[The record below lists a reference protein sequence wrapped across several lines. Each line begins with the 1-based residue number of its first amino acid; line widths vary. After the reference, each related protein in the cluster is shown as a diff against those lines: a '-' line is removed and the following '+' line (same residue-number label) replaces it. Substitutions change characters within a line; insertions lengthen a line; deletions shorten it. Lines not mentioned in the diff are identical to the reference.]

1 MKLHFESDLTYQQN
15 AITSV
20 CDLFE
25 GQEKWESE
33 MTVLAPAQGALSFE
47 GATGSMPVNPQIPE
61 DDVLLKNLNN
71 VQLKNQL
78 PPSPVLDS
86 HDFTVEMETGTGKT
100 YVYLRTML
108 ELNKRYGM
116 SKFIIVVPS
125 VAIKEGVYKT
135 LQITEEHFKSLYA
148 GVPYEYYLYDSA
160 KPADVR
166 NFATSSVM
174 QIMVMTVGAI
184 NKKDVNK
191 LYQSSEKTTVDDLD
205 KPIDLIRATR
215 PIIIVDEPQS
225 VDGGLNGAGKTAL
238 DAMHPMFTLRYSA
251 THVHKHHMV
260 YRLDAIDA
268 YNQKLVKQIEVAGL
282 EVQNASNSPYVKLVS
297 INSKKNSISATVIVD
312 IADKKGGVNR
322 SEITVHDGMTLD
334 DETGRDIYQG
344 YRISEIRT
352 GKEGYLTLET
362 PSNTYYM
369 KVGDVVGDIDPMLIQ
384 RHMIRRTIREHL
396 DKELRLNP
404 QQIKVL
410 TLFFIDKVDFYR
422 QNNEEG
428 LREPGEYARI
438 FEEEY
443 LKAIKSPAYKDLL
456 PSHPEHAKDVHDGYF
471 SIDKKG
477 GWAET
482 SESNNAGRENAE
494 RGYNLIMKN
503 KEKLLSFSN
512 PVRFIFSHSALKEG
526 WDNPNV
532 FQICSLREMGSER
545 ERRQTLGRGLRLC
558 VNQEGERVRDDSINI
573 LTVVASENY
582 EAYAERL
589 QSEIE
594 NETGIR
600 FGIIEKDA
608 FAHVVTNSGSESK
621 AIGVSGSNE
630 IWTWLITEGYL
641 EKSGKISKS
650 LSKALHENTFI
661 LMEKYLSVQKHI
673 EAILH
678 KSNTRL
684 NINNAEERVKVKY
697 RKENFNSPYFNELW
711 KRIKYKTVYK
721 LDFSEEKLVE
731 ACAKSIEEMPAVDKA
746 TLSFSKAVITKD
758 RSGLDVK
765 VLANGTTTSVIEVS
779 GQQLPDLLS
788 VLQDKTGLTRRSL
801 VQILKESGRINDFI
815 KNPNSFIKEVI
826 TRINYVKSLSIIDGI
841 KYYPISSEN
850 YAQSL
855 FNEKELTGYTRR
867 MFKAGNKSL
876 HEYINVDSDIE
887 REFAKD
893 LEMQEEVKLYAKLPN
908 WFKIPSPLGNYNPDW
923 ALVINKNGEDNIYF
937 VVETKSNLL
946 TLRDNESGKI
956 KCGEAHFESLT
967 PLNENPA
974 KYACAIK
981 YEYLNSLE

>member
-47 GATGSMPVNPQIPE
+47 SATGSMPVNPRIPE

-148 GVPYEYYLYDSA
+148 GIPYEYYLYDSA

-191 LYQSSEKTTVDDLD
+191 LYQSSEKTTVDDMD

-297 INSKKNSISATVIVD
+297 INSKKNNINATIIVD
-312 IADKKGGVNR
+312 IADKKGSVNR
-322 SEITVHDGMTLD
+322 SEITVYDGMTLD
-334 DETGRDIYQG
+334 EETGRDIYQG

-352 GKEGYLTLET
+352 GKEGYLTLDT
-362 PSNTYYM
+362 PSSTYYM

-396 DKELRLNP
+396 DKELRLNT

-422 QNNEEG
+422 LSNEEG

-477 GWAET
+477 AWAET

-600 FGIIEKDA
+600 FGIIDKDA

-621 AIGVSGSNE
+621 AIGLSGSNE
-630 IWTWLITEGYL
+630 IWSWLITEGYL
-641 EKSGKISKS
+641 EKSGKISKN
-650 LSKALHENTFI
+650 LSKALHENTFV
-661 LMEKYLSVQKHI
+661 LMEKYLSVQKNI

-678 KSNTRL
+678 KSNSRL
-684 NINNAEERVKVKY
+684 NINNAEERIKVKY
-697 RKENFNSPYFNELW
+697 RKESFNSSYFNELW

-765 VLANGTTTSVIEVS
+765 VLTNGTTTSVIEVS
-779 GQQLPDLLS
+779 GQSFPDLLS

-815 KNPNSFIKEVI
+815 KNPNSFINEVI
-826 TRINYVKSLSIIDGI
+826 IRINYVKSLSIIDGI
-841 KYYPISSEN
+841 KYYPISSES

-876 HEYINVDSDIE
+876 HEYINIDSDIE

-893 LEMQEEVKLYAKLPN
+893 LEIQEEVKLYTKLPN
-908 WFKIPSPLGNYNPDW
+908 WFKIPTPLGNYNPDW

-956 KCGEAHFESLT
+956 KCGKAHFEALT
-967 PLNENPA
+967 SLNEKPA

-981 YEYLNSLE
+981 YENLNSLE

>member
-893 LEMQEEVKLYAKLPN
+893 LEMQEEVKLYTKLPN
-908 WFKIPSPLGNYNPDW
+908 WFKIPTPLGNYNPDW

-967 PLNENPA
+967 PLN
-974 KYACAIK
+974 
-981 YEYLNSLE
+981 

>member
-826 TRINYVKSLSIIDGI
+826 TR
-841 KYYPISSEN
+841 
-850 YAQSL
+850 
-855 FNEKELTGYTRR
+855 
-867 MFKAGNKSL
+867 
-876 HEYINVDSDIE
+876 
-887 REFAKD
+887 
-893 LEMQEEVKLYAKLPN
+893 
-908 WFKIPSPLGNYNPDW
+908 
-923 ALVINKNGEDNIYF
+923 
-937 VVETKSNLL
+937 
-946 TLRDNESGKI
+946 
-956 KCGEAHFESLT
+956 
-967 PLNENPA
+967 
-974 KYACAIK
+974 
-981 YEYLNSLE
+981 

>member
-47 GATGSMPVNPQIPE
+47 GATGSMPVNPKIPE
-61 DDVLLKNLNN
+61 DDILLKNLNN

-148 GVPYEYYLYDSA
+148 GVPYEYYLYDSS

-191 LYQSSEKTTVDDLD
+191 LYQSSEKTTVDELD

-297 INSKKNSISATVIVD
+297 INSKKNNINATVIVD
-312 IADKKGGVNR
+312 IADKKGNVTR
-322 SEITVHDGMTLD
+322 SVITVYDGMTLD

-396 DKELRLNP
+396 DKELRLNT

-422 QNNEEG
+422 QTNEEG

-443 LKAIKSPAYKDLL
+443 LKAIKSPAYKVLL

-477 GWAET
+477 SWAET
-482 SESNNAGRENAE
+482 NESNNAGRENAE

-630 IWTWLITEGYL
+630 IWTWLVTEGYL
-641 EKSGKISKS
+641 EKSGNISKS

-815 KNPNSFIKEVI
+815 KNPNSFINEVI

-867 MFKAGNKSL
+867 MFKAGDKSL

-893 LEMQEEVKLYAKLPN
+893 LEMQEEVKLYTKLPN
-908 WFKIPSPLGNYNPDW
+908 WFKIPTPLGNYNPDW

-956 KCGEAHFESLT
+956 KCGKAHFESLT

>member
-815 KNPNSFIKEVI
+815 KNPHSFINEVI

-893 LEMQEEVKLYAKLPN
+893 LEMQEEVKLYTKLPN
-908 WFKIPSPLGNYNPDW
+908 WFKIPTPLGNYNPDW

-956 KCGEAHFESLT
+956 KCGKAHFESLT

>member
-251 THVHKHHMV
+251 THIHKHHMV

-297 INSKKNSISATVIVD
+297 INNKKNSISATVIVD

-352 GKEGYLTLET
+352 GKDGYLTLET

-369 KVGDVVGDIDPMLIQ
+369 QVGDVVGDIDPMLIQ

-396 DKELRLNP
+396 DKELRLNS

-422 QNNEEG
+422 QTNEEG

-477 GWAET
+477 GWSET
-482 SESNNAGRENAE
+482 TESNNAGRENAE

-594 NETGIR
+594 SETGIR

-684 NINNAEERVKVKY
+684 NINNAEERVKVKC

-815 KNPNSFIKEVI
+815 KNPNSFINEVI

-893 LEMQEEVKLYAKLPN
+893 LEMQEEVKLYTKLPN
-908 WFKIPSPLGNYNPDW
+908 WFKIPTPLGNYNPDW

-956 KCGEAHFESLT
+956 KCGKAHFESLT

>member
-352 GKEGYLTLET
+352 GKEGYLTLES

-893 LEMQEEVKLYAKLPN
+893 LEMQEEVKLYTKLPN
-908 WFKIPSPLGNYNPDW
+908 WFKIPTPLGNYNPDW

>member
-312 IADKKGGVNR
+312 IADKKGGGNR

-788 VLQDKTGLTRRSL
+788 VLQDKTGLPRRSL

-893 LEMQEEVKLYAKLPN
+893 LEMQEEVKLYTKLPN
-908 WFKIPSPLGNYNPDW
+908 WFKIPTPLGNYNPDW

>member
-673 EAILH
+673 EAILR

-893 LEMQEEVKLYAKLPN
+893 LEMQEEVKLYTKLPN
-908 WFKIPSPLGNYNPDW
+908 WFKIPTPLGNYNPDW

>member
-47 GATGSMPVNPQIPE
+47 GATGSMPVNPKIPE
-61 DDVLLKNLNN
+61 DDILLKNLNN

-86 HDFTVEMETGTGKT
+86 HNFTVEMETGTGKT

-312 IADKKGGVNR
+312 IADKKGGMNR
-322 SEITVHDGMTLD
+322 SEITVYDGTALD

-352 GKEGYLTLET
+352 GKDGYLTLET

-369 KVGDVVGDIDPMLIQ
+369 QVGDVVGDIDPMLIQ

-396 DKELRLNP
+396 DKELRLNS

-422 QNNEEG
+422 QTNEEG

-456 PSHPEHAKDVHDGYF
+456 SSHPEHAKDVHDGYF

-477 GWAET
+477 AWAET

-815 KNPNSFIKEVI
+815 KKPNSFIKEVI

-893 LEMQEEVKLYAKLPN
+893 LEMQEEVKLYTKLPN
-908 WFKIPSPLGNYNPDW
+908 WFKIPTPLGNYNPDW

-956 KCGEAHFESLT
+956 KCGKAHFESLT

>member
-841 KYYPISSEN
+841 KYYP
-850 YAQSL
+850 
-855 FNEKELTGYTRR
+855 
-867 MFKAGNKSL
+867 
-876 HEYINVDSDIE
+876 
-887 REFAKD
+887 
-893 LEMQEEVKLYAKLPN
+893 
-908 WFKIPSPLGNYNPDW
+908 
-923 ALVINKNGEDNIYF
+923 
-937 VVETKSNLL
+937 
-946 TLRDNESGKI
+946 
-956 KCGEAHFESLT
+956 
-967 PLNENPA
+967 
-974 KYACAIK
+974 
-981 YEYLNSLE
+981 

>member
-855 FNEKELTGYTRR
+855 F
-867 MFKAGNKSL
+867 
-876 HEYINVDSDIE
+876 
-887 REFAKD
+887 
-893 LEMQEEVKLYAKLPN
+893 
-908 WFKIPSPLGNYNPDW
+908 
-923 ALVINKNGEDNIYF
+923 
-937 VVETKSNLL
+937 
-946 TLRDNESGKI
+946 
-956 KCGEAHFESLT
+956 
-967 PLNENPA
+967 
-974 KYACAIK
+974 
-981 YEYLNSLE
+981 

>member
-1 MKLHFESDLTYQQN
+1 MKLHFEPNLSYQWD
-15 AITSV
+15 AISSV

-25 GQEKWESE
+25 GQEKWQSE
-33 MTVLAPAQGALSFE
+33 MTVLAPAQAALSFE
-47 GATGSMPVNPQIPE
+47 GATGSMPVNPKIPNDE
-61 DDVLLKNLNN
+61 LLLKNLRNI
-71 VQLKNQL
+71 QLRNQL
-78 PPSPVLDS
+78 PPSEKLNS

-148 GVPYEYYLYDSA
+148 GIPYQYYLYDSA

-191 LYQSSEKTTVDDLD
+191 LYQSSEKTTVDDMD

-297 INSKKNSISATVIVD
+297 INSKKNNINATVLVD
-312 IADKKGGVNR
+312 IADKKGNVNR
-322 SEITVHDGMTLD
+322 SDITVYDGMTLD
-334 DETGRDIYQG
+334 DETGRGIYQG

-369 KVGDVVGDIDPMLIQ
+369 KVGDIVGDIDPMLIQ

-396 DKELRLNP
+396 DKELRLNT

-422 QNNEEG
+422 QTNEEG

-477 GWAET
+477 AWAET

-558 VNQEGERVRDDSINI
+558 VNQDGERVRDDSINI

-582 EAYAERL
+582 QAYAERL

-608 FAHVVTNSGSESK
+608 FAHLISTDSSG
-621 AIGVSGSNE
+621 AVGIIGSHE
-630 IWTWLITEGYL
+630 IWSELQCEGYL
-641 EKSGKISKS
+641 EKSGKITKK
-650 LSKALHENTFI
+650 LKEVLFEGTFAVG
-661 LMEKYLSVQKHI
+661 EKYSPLQEKI
-673 EAILH
+673 ETILR
-678 KSNTRL
+678 KSAGRL
-684 NINNAEERVKVKY
+684 NINNADERKTIKY
-697 RKENFNSPYFNELW
+697 RKEVLNSPEFEALWQRICQKTLYRLAFDEDEL
-711 KRIKYKTVYK
+711 IKSCTKS
-721 LDFSEEKLVE
+721 LSEMQPV
-731 ACAKSIEEMPAVDKA
+731 AKAMV
-746 TLSFSKAVITKD
+746 SFSKATIKQSQ
-758 RSGLDVK
+758 SGLDVK
-765 VLANGTTTSVIEVS
+765 AQSNGTTSSVIDVAE
-779 GQQLPDLLS
+779 QPLPDILG
-788 VLQDKTGLTRRSL
+788 VLQEKTGLTRRSL
-801 VQILKESGRINDFI
+801 SHILKDSGRLVDFAKNPQQFISEAIGRINYC
-815 KNPNSFIKEVI
+815 K
-826 TRINYVKSLSIIDGI
+826 RLAIIDGI
-841 KYYPISSEN
+841 KYHPLKGEV

-855 FNEKELTGYTRR
+855 FKSKELTGYARNLFATS
-867 MFKAGNKSL
+867 AKSVY
-876 HEYINVDSDIE
+876 EYVPQDSNIE
-887 REFAKD
+887 GSFATQ
-893 LEMQEEVKLYAKLPN
+893 LEQQDEVKLYTKLPG
-908 WFKIPSPLGNYNPDW
+908 WFKIPTPLGTYNPDW
-923 ALVINKNGEDNIYF
+923 ALIIEKDGEDQIYF
-937 VVETKSNLL
+937 VVETKSKYIGLG
-946 TLRDNESGKI
+946 NEEEAKI
-956 KCGEAHFESLT
+956 TCGVAHFDALT
-967 PLNENPA
+967 AEYTDPAIYVHATNLNDV
-974 KYACAIK
+974 IG
-981 YEYLNSLE
+981 SI

>member
-893 LEMQEEVKLYAKLPN
+893 LEMQEEVKLYTKLPN
-908 WFKIPSPLGNYNPDW
+908 WFKIPTPLGNYNPDW

-937 VVETKSNLL
+937 IVETKSNLL

-956 KCGEAHFESLT
+956 KCGKAHFESLT

>member
-1 MKLHFESDLTYQQN
+1 SDLTYQQN

-815 KNPNSFIKEVI
+815 KNPNS
-826 TRINYVKSLSIIDGI
+826 
-841 KYYPISSEN
+841 
-850 YAQSL
+850 
-855 FNEKELTGYTRR
+855 
-867 MFKAGNKSL
+867 
-876 HEYINVDSDIE
+876 
-887 REFAKD
+887 
-893 LEMQEEVKLYAKLPN
+893 
-908 WFKIPSPLGNYNPDW
+908 
-923 ALVINKNGEDNIYF
+923 
-937 VVETKSNLL
+937 
-946 TLRDNESGKI
+946 
-956 KCGEAHFESLT
+956 
-967 PLNENPA
+967 
-974 KYACAIK
+974 
-981 YEYLNSLE
+981 

>member
-893 LEMQEEVKLYAKLPN
+893 LEMQEEVKLYTKLPN
-908 WFKIPSPLGNYNPDW
+908 WFKIPTPLGNYNPDW

-974 KYACAIK
+974 KYAYAIK

>member
-1 MKLHFESDLTYQQN
+1 MKLHFESDLTYQKN

-47 GATGSMPVNPQIPE
+47 GSTGSMPVNPQIPE
-61 DDVLLKNLNN
+61 DDVLRKNLNN

-78 PPSPVLDS
+78 PPSLVLDS

-148 GVPYEYYLYDSA
+148 GIPYEYYLYDSA

-251 THVHKHHMV
+251 THIHKHHMV

-297 INSKKNSISATVIVD
+297 INNKKNSISATVIVD

-369 KVGDVVGDIDPMLIQ
+369 KVGDVVGDLDPMLIQ

-396 DKELRLNP
+396 DKELRLNA

-410 TLFFIDKVDFYR
+410 TLFFIDKVDLYR
-422 QNNEEG
+422 QFTEEG

-456 PSHPEHAKDVHDGYF
+456 HSHPEHAKDVHDGYF

-558 VNQEGERVRDDSINI
+558 VNQEGERIRDDSINI

-582 EAYAERL
+582 QAYAERL

-608 FAHVVTNSGSESK
+608 FAHLIFSDSSQAVGIAGSH
-621 AIGVSGSNE
+621 E
-630 IWTWLITEGYL
+630 IWAELHAEGYL
-641 EKSGKISKS
+641 EKTGKITKTLKETLFDGTFTVSEKFLPLQEQIESILRKS
-650 LSKALHENTFI
+650 SG
-661 LMEKYLSVQKHI
+661 
-673 EAILH
+673 
-678 KSNTRL
+678 RL
-684 NINNAEERVKVKY
+684 NINNADERKVIKY
-697 RKENFNSPYFNELW
+697 RKEVLNSPEFEALWQRICQKTLYRLAFDEDEL
-711 KRIKYKTVYK
+711 IKSCTKS
-721 LDFSEEKLVE
+721 LSEMQPV
-731 ACAKSIEEMPAVDKA
+731 AKAMV
-746 TLSFSKAVITKD
+746 SFSKATIKQSQ
-758 RSGLDVK
+758 SGLDVK
-765 VLANGTTTSVIEVS
+765 ALSNGTTSTVIDVAE
-779 GQQLPDLLS
+779 QPLPDILG
-788 VLQDKTGLTRRSL
+788 VLQEKTGLTRRSL
-801 VQILKESGRINDFI
+801 STILKESGRLADFA
-815 KNPNSFIKEVI
+815 KNPQQFISEAI
-826 TRINYVKSLSIIDGI
+826 GRINYCKRLSIVDGI
-841 KYYPISSEN
+841 KYYPLN
-850 YAQSL
+850 GDVYAQSL
-855 FNEKELTGYTRR
+855 FMDKELTGYARNLFETS
-867 MFKAGNKSL
+867 AKSVY
-876 HEYINVDSDIE
+876 EYVPKDSE
-887 REFAKD
+887 VESRFAQE
-893 LEMQEEVKLYAKLPN
+893 LEEQNEVKLYVKLPG
-908 WFKIPSPLGNYNPDW
+908 WFKIPTPLGTYNPDW
-923 ALVINKNGEDNIYF
+923 ALVIEDKGEDHIYF
-937 VVETKSNLL
+937 VVETKSKLIGL
-946 TLRDNESGKI
+946 GNEEYAKI
-956 KCGEAHFESLT
+956 TCGTAHFDALKTQNKS
-967 PLNENPA
+967 PARYMRAININEVMST
-974 KYACAIK
+974 I
-981 YEYLNSLE
+981 

>member
-893 LEMQEEVKLYAKLPN
+893 LEMQEEVKLYTKLPN
-908 WFKIPSPLGNYNPDW
+908 WFKIPTPLGNYNPDW
-923 ALVINKNGEDNIYF
+923 ALG
-937 VVETKSNLL
+937 
-946 TLRDNESGKI
+946 
-956 KCGEAHFESLT
+956 
-967 PLNENPA
+967 
-974 KYACAIK
+974 
-981 YEYLNSLE
+981 

>member
-47 GATGSMPVNPQIPE
+47 GATGSMPVNPKIPE
-61 DDVLLKNLNN
+61 DDILLKNLNN

-148 GVPYEYYLYDSA
+148 GVPYEYYLYDSS

-191 LYQSSEKTTVDDLD
+191 LYQSSEKTTVDELD

-297 INSKKNSISATVIVD
+297 INSKKNNINASVIVD
-312 IADKKGGVNR
+312 IADKKGNVTR
-322 SEITVHDGMTLD
+322 SVITVYDGMTLD

-396 DKELRLNP
+396 DKELRLNS

-422 QNNEEG
+422 QTNEEG

-482 SESNNAGRENAE
+482 TESNNAGRENAE

-815 KNPNSFIKEVI
+815 KNPNSFINEVI

-893 LEMQEEVKLYAKLPN
+893 LEMQEEVKLYTKLPN
-908 WFKIPSPLGNYNPDW
+908 WFKIPTPLGNYNPDW

-956 KCGEAHFESLT
+956 KCGKAHFESLT

-974 KYACAIK
+974 
-981 YEYLNSLE
+981 

>member
-532 FQICSLREMGSER
+532 FQICSLREMGRER

-788 VLQDKTGLTRRSL
+788 VLQDKTGLPRRSL

-826 TRINYVKSLSIIDGI
+826 TRINYVKSLSIID
-841 KYYPISSEN
+841 
-850 YAQSL
+850 
-855 FNEKELTGYTRR
+855 
-867 MFKAGNKSL
+867 
-876 HEYINVDSDIE
+876 
-887 REFAKD
+887 
-893 LEMQEEVKLYAKLPN
+893 
-908 WFKIPSPLGNYNPDW
+908 
-923 ALVINKNGEDNIYF
+923 
-937 VVETKSNLL
+937 
-946 TLRDNESGKI
+946 
-956 KCGEAHFESLT
+956 
-967 PLNENPA
+967 
-974 KYACAIK
+974 
-981 YEYLNSLE
+981 

>member
-135 LQITEEHFKSLYA
+135 LQTTEEHFKSLYA

-893 LEMQEEVKLYAKLPN
+893 LEMQEEVKLYTKLPN
-908 WFKIPSPLGNYNPDW
+908 WFKIPTPLGNYNPDW